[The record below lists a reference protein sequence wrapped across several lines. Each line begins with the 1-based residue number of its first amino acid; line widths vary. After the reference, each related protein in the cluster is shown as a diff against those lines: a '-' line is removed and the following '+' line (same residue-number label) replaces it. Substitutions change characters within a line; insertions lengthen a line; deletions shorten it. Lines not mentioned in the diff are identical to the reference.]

1 MPTPRRES
9 THASRQSA
17 FFDEITEVLTG
28 RPGSDAGFLKDHFPR
43 GDRLCVA
50 RRPTPRDLLSMLHV
64 KLYVASAVSTALSTS
79 ALRSDAFLIRLRNTA
94 AAGGAVR
101 KHCDSLQRLTPR
113 AAGDAPRETFVRELI
128 PRRADWLARA
138 LLDVLPPNQCAAADD
153 GTVRHTML
161 VLGER
166 RKWHAMSGRSERS
179 IRGGATVRVGHAA
192 EAHTGRTHSL

>member
-1 MPTPRRES
+1 
-9 THASRQSA
+9 
-17 FFDEITEVLTG
+17 
-28 RPGSDAGFLKDHFPR
+28 
-43 GDRLCVA
+43 
-50 RRPTPRDLLSMLHV
+50 MLHL
-64 KLYVASAVSTALSTS
+64 KIYVASAVSTALSTR

-113 AAGDAPRETFVRELI
+113 AAGDAPLETFVRETI
-128 PRRADWLARA
+128 PRRAGGLARA
-138 LLDVLPPNQCAAADD
+138 LLVDLPSNQCAAADD
-153 GTVRHTML
+153 IGTVRHTML

-192 EAHTGRTHSL
+192 EAHTGRTHSF

>member
-1 MPTPRRES
+1 
-9 THASRQSA
+9 
-17 FFDEITEVLTG
+17 
-28 RPGSDAGFLKDHFPR
+28 
-43 GDRLCVA
+43 
-50 RRPTPRDLLSMLHV
+50 MLHRN
-64 KLYVASAVSTALSTS
+64 KYVASAVSTALSTR

-138 LLDVLPPNQCAAADD
+138 LLDVLPPNQCAAAD
-153 GTVRHTML
+153 VPSMCRHTML

-166 RKWHAMSGRSERS
+166 RKWHEIGVGGGRS
-179 IRGGATVRVGHAA
+179 IRGGATVRVGHAV
-192 EAHTGRTHSL
+192 